1 MLRDD
6 GFTCM
11 SKLQTEACVV
21 FDNWLVFMLSFWIS
35 DIADLQRTPQKVYT
49 EIRSVE
55 KSGVSETTVV
65 IAAVAIIALLNILGV
80 FVIVSRKG
88 KKYPV

>member
-1 MLRDD
+1 M
-6 GFTCM
+6 
-11 SKLQTEACVV
+11 V
-21 FDNWLVFMLSFWIS
+21 SFWIS

>member
-11 SKLQTEACVV
+11 SKLQAEASIV
-21 FDNWLVFMLSFWIS
+21 FDNWLVFMVSFWIS